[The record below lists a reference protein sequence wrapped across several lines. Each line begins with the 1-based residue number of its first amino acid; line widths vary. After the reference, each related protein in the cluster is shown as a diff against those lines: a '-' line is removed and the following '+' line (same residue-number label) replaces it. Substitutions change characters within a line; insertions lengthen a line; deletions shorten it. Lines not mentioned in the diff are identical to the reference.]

1 MGVGIRQLLYHQVL
15 FMGEYFDAW
24 QEEYNLCLRLHLP
37 QRRLTLNKSLIG
49 APQNHKQQE

>member
-1 MGVGIRQLLYHQVL
+1 MVVDIRQLLYHQVQ
-15 FMGEYFDAW
+15 FTGEYFDAC
-24 QEEYNLCLRLHLP
+24 QDEYKLYLRLHLP

>member
-1 MGVGIRQLLYHQVL
+1 MGVGIRQLLYHQIL
-15 FMGEYFDAW
+15 FMDEYSDTW
-24 QEEYNLCLRLHLP
+24 QDEYKLSLRLHLP